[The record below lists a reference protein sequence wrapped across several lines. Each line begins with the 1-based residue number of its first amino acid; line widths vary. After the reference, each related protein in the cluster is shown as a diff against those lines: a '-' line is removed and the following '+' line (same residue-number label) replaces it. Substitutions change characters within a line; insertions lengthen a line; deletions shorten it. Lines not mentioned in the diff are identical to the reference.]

1 MKARLTNCV
10 NSRGLVTWAFDASA
24 SSSSSG
30 AGAPDTP
37 SPTVAGWV
45 VAVEYEAL
53 LVAGDAGCCCCGVDD
68 DELPSGGVFVDEDS
82 VGDGTS
88 G

>member
-1 MKARLTNCV
+1 MKARLTNWV
-10 NSRGLVTWAFDASA
+10 NSSGLVTWAFDASA

-45 VAVEYEAL
+45 VAVE
-53 LVAGDAGCCCCGVDD
+53 
-68 DELPSGGVFVDEDS
+68 
-82 VGDGTS
+82 
-88 G
+88 